1 MRYVIILIFM
11 LTALSSCID
20 EDLSKCKSRSVN
32 VEIYYTV
39 EPDVCDADFAEE
51 PMLNSLHTG
60 FWKTDNILCEEYR
73 SVRNRFP
80 SDMLFLFT
88 LPHDNYLHL
97 ATANADDDLNYVE
110 TPFSGGLGTVSVSGR
125 ILARDTIV
133 ALKSPAFAGSIKI
146 AGDTCNCDS
155 HLYVVSMMPFVSRMN
170 FTVTHNTDISNLRA
184 VVEGTKAGFSL
195 RDTMFISNS
204 RLRVVADNG
213 FVTKISEEES
223 LFSFYTFPITVADDG
238 IRNGT
243 DVSQYASDGDTE
255 WYVSFFAEFE
265 GRTVKNRYTV
275 NSDLYRGEVYDAEFR
290 FYTDDEDVG
299 VGVEVDLDWKPG
311 GSHDE
316 EI

>member
-1 MRYVIILIFM
+1 MRYVIILIFT
-11 LTALSSCID
+11 LIALSSCID

-39 EPDVCDADFAEE
+39 EPGVCDADFAVE

-60 FWKTDNILCEEYR
+60 FWRTGDVLYEENR
-73 SVRNRFP
+73 SASNRFP
-80 SDMLFLFT
+80 SDMLFRFT

-97 ATANADDDLNYVE
+97 ATANADDELNYVE
-110 TPFSGGLGTVSVSGR
+110 TPFSGGTVSVSGR
-125 ILARDTIV
+125 TLARDTIA
-133 ALKSPAFAGSIKI
+133 ALKSPAFAGSVNI
-146 AGDTCNCDS
+146 AGDTCNCES

-170 FTVTHNTDISNLRA
+170 LTVTHNNGIGNLRA
-184 VVEGTKAGFSL
+184 VIEGTKAGFSL
-195 RDTMFISNS
+195 RDTLFISNS

-223 LFSFYTFPITVADDG
+223 LFSFYTFPITVVDDG
-238 IRNGT
+238 YVKES
-243 DVSQYASDGDTE
+243 DVSQYAPDGKTE

-265 GRTVKNRYTV
+265 GRTVKNRYAV
-275 NSDLYRGEVYDAEFR
+275 NSGLYRGEVYDAEFR